1 MLGTLLA
8 DAEDRKPVILR
19 PYQEQMKQAW
29 HAAKDR
35 GVKRGLVVGA
45 TGTGKT
51 TSFADIIGEQC
62 LADEDYSAMILAH
75 RSELLR
81 QASERFAGMF
91 PHIGVGIE
99 AGDMQCPT
107 HARVV
112 AASVQSVG
120 SPGCK
125 RLSWMRPKEIIC
137 DEGHHGAASSYQNV
151 FRRFG
156 CYDTDGTYLLGYTAT
171 PHRLDQLALY
181 GSEEAIFQ
189 EVVFT
194 YDIVAAIRDGFLVDL
209 RGYRA
214 AADIDLS
221 KVRRSHGDYNQKE
234 LEKIVNVEAVNDLA
248 FSSWQEVASDRQTI
262 VFCSGVEHAR
272 TYAHI
277 CSEMGIQAEAVYGDM
292 PVAQRDKVINRFRRR
307 ETQVIT
313 NCDVLTEGFD
323 AQECGCVI
331 LLRPTTSW
339 SLFTQMV
346 GRGLR
351 TLPNVIEG
359 IGEPAARR
367 EAIESSAKPDC
378 IVIDIVA
385 NTTTH
390 RVDDKPESRDI
401 PSLQALVGL
410 PPALDLEGRTVGKA
424 LQEFSALPE
433 MVKSAAFHRKTTFS
447 GLSSVL
453 TQVQM
458 LAELELPD
466 EAIHAGSQLFWLK
479 IGDMAYMIDCGS
491 FGHGIERRAVLRGDI
506 LGNWILHLESFEGT
520 RQLRDEVFPM
530 PDALDRAFPA
540 AERVIRKSFSG
551 VSRLAGVNSPWRTGL
566 PTVEQVGALREAG
579 MDEAVLKD
587 LDQGKASAMLTML
600 KGRGVEKFD

>member
-1 MLGTLLA
+1 MIGTLLA
-8 DAEDRKPVILR
+8 DAVDLKPVILR

-35 GVKRGLVVGA
+35 GIRRGLVVGA

-62 LADEDYSAMILAH
+62 LADSNYSAMILAH

-91 PHIGVGIE
+91 PHIRVGVE
-99 AGDMQCPT
+99 AGDRQCTPD
-107 HARVV
+107 ARVV
-112 AASVQSVG
+112 AASVQSIGWPG
-120 SPGCK
+120 SK
-125 RLSWMRPKEIIC
+125 RLEWMRPTEIIC

-156 CYDTDGTYLLGYTAT
+156 CYDDDGTYLLGYTAT

-221 KVRRSHGDYNQKE
+221 RVRRSHGDYVQKE
-234 LEKIVNVEAVNDLA
+234 LEKVVNVEAVNDLA
-248 FSSWQEVASDRQTI
+248 FTSWQEVASDRQTI

-277 CSEMGIQAEAVYGDM
+277 CSEMGVKAEAVYGDM
-292 PVAQRDKVINRFRRR
+292 PMSQRDKAISRFRRR
-307 ETQVIT
+307 ETQVLT

-359 IGEPAARR
+359 IGEPDARR
-367 EAIESSAKPDC
+367 RAIEGSAKPDC

-385 NTTTH
+385 NTSAH
-390 RVDDKPESRDI
+390 RVDDKPDSRDL

-410 PPALDLEGRTVGKA
+410 PPALDLEGRTIAKA
-424 LQEFSALPE
+424 LEEFSRLPE
-433 MVKSAAFHRKTTFS
+433 GVKSAAFHRKTTFS

-458 LAELELPD
+458 ISELQLPD

-479 IGDMAYMIDCGS
+479 IGEMAYMIDCGS
-491 FGHGIERRAVLRGDI
+491 FGHGVERRALLQGDI
-506 LGNWILHLESFEGT
+506 LGHWVLHLQSSSGDRT
-520 RQLRDEVFPM
+520 LRDEVFPM

-540 AERVIRKSFSG
+540 AEHVIRRHFAG
-551 VSRLAGVNSPWRTGL
+551 VTRLAGVTSPWRTGS
-566 PTVEQVGALREAG
+566 PTEEQLQALRQAG
-579 MDEAVLKD
+579 MDDAVLAE

-600 KGRGVEKFD
+600 KGR